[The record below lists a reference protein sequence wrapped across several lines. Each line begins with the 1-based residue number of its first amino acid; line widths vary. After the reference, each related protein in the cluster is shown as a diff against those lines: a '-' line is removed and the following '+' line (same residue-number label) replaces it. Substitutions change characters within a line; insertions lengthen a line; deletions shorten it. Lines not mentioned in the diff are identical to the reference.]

1 MKSHVLQ
8 VKLGLMQGLTRAAFG
23 VRHAWREGAVERKG
37 DQLSEPEA
45 DSLRVD
51 FGIEL
56 CDGWIPELECVPVVL
71 DALRHARCWLPL
83 AGLWDR
89 EVYSA
94 GVAIHG
100 LSLVSW
106 EVGCSASFSVSAQ
119 SSSDMSPQSN
129 GSLLLRTI
137 SREECG
143 SPRMPQTYFTDDRMA
158 RRCATSTLPAI
169 ALLTGSTRNRQL
181 ETRKRANSRLQI
193 RSNAAARQ
201 WFRSQSAPQIVD
213 DLLQINMLERRA
225 ELDWTE
231 SSTIKHERCSV
242 KHARDDAA
250 GKARVSR
257 MTISMSPHL

>member
-89 EVYSA
+89 EAYSP

-143 SPRMPQTYFTDDRMA
+143 SPRMPQRYVTDDRMA
-158 RRCATSTLPAI
+158 RRCATSTL
-169 ALLTGSTRNRQL
+169 S
-181 ETRKRANSRLQI
+181 RKWPYQPGRPGTSSSRLRREQT
-193 RSNAAARQ
+193 RGFKSGLAR
-201 WFRSQSAPQIVD
+201 RPASDSD
-213 DLLQINMLERRA
+213 
-225 ELDWTE
+225 T
-231 SSTIKHERCSV
+231 STHRK
-242 KHARDDAA
+242 
-250 GKARVSR
+250 
-257 MTISMSPHL
+257 